1 MTLDLSRQESTM
13 GRKPALVG
21 LATAVLML
29 GSVAV
34 PAAASAFDAADSCTS
49 APPPPANVRASG
61 GFSPTTITL
70 YWTIVQPSA
79 GCTLA
84 GFTILRAQG
93 ASGGTFTQVARIP
106 ANSSFTDSQLQPLT
120 TYRYQVQSRTTNGLV
135 SIPSNTVQAT
145 TSHPCFPQLPFP
157 PALSVAS
164 VTSTSVSLV
173 WYGANPNCVVFDVLR
188 ATGATSTTFDVV
200 ATTASANVT
209 DTSVAPATTYR
220 YRVRARI
227 VPIGLTWGQTTTVN
241 VTTPA

>member
-1 MTLDLSRQESTM
+1 MA
-13 GRKPALVG
+13 RKPVLVG
-21 LATAVLML
+21 LAAAVLML

-34 PAAASAFDAADSCTS
+34 PAAASAFDSADSCTT

-70 YWTIVQPSA
+70 FWTVVQPPA

-84 GFTILRAQG
+84 GFNILRAQG
-93 ASGGTFTQVARIP
+93 ASGGTFTQVAQIP
-106 ANSSFTDSQLQPLT
+106 ANSSFTDPQLQPLT
-120 TYRYQVQSRTTNGLV
+120 TYRYQVQSRTANGLV

-157 PALSVAS
+157 PALFIRS
-164 VTSTSVSLV
+164 VTSTSVSLF

-188 ATGATSTTFDVV
+188 ATGATSTTFSVV
-200 ATTASANVT
+200 GTTASSNFT
-209 DTSVAPATTYR
+209 DTTVAPAATYR
-220 YRVRARI
+220 YKVRARI
-227 VPIGLTWGQTTTVN
+227 VPIGLTWGETTTVN

>member
-1 MTLDLSRQESTM
+1 MA
-13 GRKPALVG
+13 RKPVLVG

-29 GSVAV
+29 GSVAI
-34 PAAASAFDAADSCTS
+34 PAAASAFDATDSCST

-61 GFSPTTITL
+61 GFSPTTIML
-70 YWTIVQPSA
+70 FWTVVQPPA

-84 GFTILRAQG
+84 GFNILRAEG
-93 ASGGTFTQVARIP
+93 ASGGTFIQVARIP
-106 ANSSFTDSQLQPLT
+106 ANSSFTDPQLRPQT

-157 PALSVAS
+157 PALFVGS
-164 VTSTSVSLV
+164 VTSTSVSLS
-173 WYGANPNCVVFDVLR
+173 WYGANPTCVVFDILR
-188 ATGATSTTFDVV
+188 ATGAASTTFEVV
-200 ATTASANVT
+200 GTTTSSNFV
-209 DTSVAPATTYR
+209 DTSVAPVTTYR

-227 VPIGLTWGQTTTVN
+227 ASIGLTWGHTTTVT